1 MTGRGRR
8 GGRVAGR
15 GWRGLGVTGRG
26 WRGGGVA
33 GAALTSWYSSGRG
46 GIYFT
51 ELCHLVMC
59 TGFCCCLIV
68 VVCFV
73 FRVLSGGICLMIF
86 QVVFG
91 VFLNICFVL
100 TKEQN
105 MNSQ

>member
-1 MTGRGRR
+1 M
-8 GGRVAGR
+8 AGR
-15 GWRGLGVTGRG
+15 GWRDLGVTGRG

-73 FRVLSGGICLMIF
+73 FRV
-86 QVVFG
+86 
-91 VFLNICFVL
+91 VL
-100 TKEQN
+100 GFEWRDMLDDFSSSFWGLFKYLLCTDKRTKHE
-105 MNSQ
+105 